1 MVISIIAFIYG
12 IVAIS
17 KFGSKTTVYKKLIEK
32 LKALESN
39 KTSSSSSSDDDTS
52 DSYNSRY
59 NHYKIKQTE
68 NNKRRNDGN
77 YNNYGNYHVTPV
89 SNEVAI
95 AILDAA
101 SISTINSLTNEDIS
115 GKSFGMVK
123 SLKGIEN
130 GLGVVLFIFPIIFLV
145 IEIVFLVLICG
156 DKEYKV
162 LPTTTFNILNA
173 IKIICLT
180 LSIIFIF
187 LSLLY
192 GVLLALAFYQFFFI
206 IPYLDSCSI
215 GIIVGMVYGYY
226 LFWFY
231 ITLSVSFSK
240 ERDIFKKIGTVEN
253 PGPEAK
259 IDANGNQII
268 RVVQPQV
275 DQPTLYSNTQIM
287 QNQTMQVS
295 NTQRQLIQQI
305 PQNPQNQN
313 LNINTPALNINFI
326 DSEYIVINGQTYRKD
341 NTKKNDLIKSLN
353 APNEKN
359 VEVNIQQAQPV
370 QEPQN
375 NEIKNNNV

>member
-32 LKALESN
+32 LEALESN
-39 KTSSSSSSDDDTS
+39 KTSSSSSSDY
-52 DSYNSRY
+52 YNSRNNY
-59 NHYKIKQTE
+59 PYYKINQKE

-77 YNNYGNYHVTPV
+77 YGNYGNYQVTPI

-95 AILDAA
+95 SILDAA
-101 SISTINSLTNEDIS
+101 SISIINSLTNEDIS
-115 GKSFGMVK
+115 RKSYGMVK

-156 DKEYKV
+156 DREYKV
-162 LPTTTFNILNA
+162 LPTTTFNILNV
-173 IKIICLT
+173 IKIICQA

-192 GVLLALAFYQFFFI
+192 GVLLAVALSQFYLI
-206 IPYLDSCSI
+206 IPYTDSCSI

-240 ERDIFKKIGTVEN
+240 ERDIFKNIGTVEN

-259 IDANGNQII
+259 IDANGNQIV

-313 LNINTPALNINFI
+313 LNLNTQAFNINFI
-326 DSEYIVINGQTYRKD
+326 DSECIVINGQTYRKD

>member
-1 MVISIIAFIYG
+1 
-12 IVAIS
+12 
-17 KFGSKTTVYKKLIEK
+17 
-32 LKALESN
+32 
-39 KTSSSSSSDDDTS
+39 
-52 DSYNSRY
+52 
-59 NHYKIKQTE
+59 
-68 NNKRRNDGN
+68 
-77 YNNYGNYHVTPV
+77 
-89 SNEVAI
+89 
-95 AILDAA
+95 
-101 SISTINSLTNEDIS
+101 
-115 GKSFGMVK
+115 MVK

-156 DKEYKV
+156 DREYKV
-162 LPTTTFNILNA
+162 LPTTTFNILNV
-173 IKIICLT
+173 IKIICQA

-192 GVLLALAFYQFFFI
+192 GVLLAAVLYQFYLI
-206 IPYLDSCSI
+206 IPYTDSCSI

-231 ITLSVSFSK
+231 ITLLASFSK
-240 ERDIFKKIGTVEN
+240 EREIFKNIGTVEN

-259 IDANGNQII
+259 IDANGNQIV

-313 LNINTPALNINFI
+313 LNLNTQAFNINFI
-326 DSEYIVINGQTYRKD
+326 DSECIVINGQTYRKD